1 MLLVIGRIALIVME
15 KLNWQFFVII
25 NHRIMS
31 LMLRIPKTHPVEAAK
46 ALPMESQLDWYNADF
61 MAT

>member
-1 MLLVIGRIALIVME
+1 ME
-15 KLNWQFFVII
+15 KLIWQFFFVII
-25 NHRIMS
+25 NHKIMS
-31 LMLRIPKTHPVEAAK
+31 LIMLRIPKTHPVEAAK